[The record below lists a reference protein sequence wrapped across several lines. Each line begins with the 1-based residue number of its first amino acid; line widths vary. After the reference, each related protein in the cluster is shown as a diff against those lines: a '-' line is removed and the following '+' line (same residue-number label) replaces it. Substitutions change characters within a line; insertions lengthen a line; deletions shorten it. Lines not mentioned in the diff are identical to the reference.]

1 MNYRHLIATCLL
13 SFCFANGV
21 LASVESEPAPSD
33 AAVAAIP
40 TKPTKPTKTAS
51 TAVATPVDAGQGI
64 WLRRGAGC
72 LGGAVLGSVLPG
84 LGNLIGC
91 AVGAAAMSVKDIFGG
106 PDKAV
111 APSVPALTKEE

>member
-1 MNYRHLIATCLL
+1 MNYRQLIAACLFSL
-13 SFCFANGV
+13 MCTTGA
-21 LASVESEPAPSD
+21 LASVESEPAPSE

-40 TKPTKPTKTAS
+40 TKAATA
-51 TAVATPVDAGQGI
+51 TAVATPVDAAQGK

-91 AVGAAAMSVKDIFGG
+91 AVGAAAMSVKDLFGG
-106 PDKAV
+106 PEKAA
-111 APSVPALTKEE
+111 APGVPALTKEE